1 MTVTTEN
8 ATQSP
13 VVEASFEHGLEQTV
27 LPGRGLTLCAPSRRD
42 LYQNRLADAS
52 GDVAEMFQ
60 INARWRRGAFE
71 ELPNVEE
78 QKALRRWFLNAGRV
92 FDFVDSGPSPMLPLA
107 QVQAPLGPA
116 LAAMARAGAESGLL
130 FAADIL
136 VIADGWSYLLPA
148 GQEHLVQL
156 RTFTQQQRRD
166 LVVAV
171 SHDVRQAF
179 DEASCHLAVV
189 VSPQRVQVTHGPRG
203 YRNALMEV
211 GMLIGNIGSLM
222 AGRGLRPT
230 VAVDFID
237 TAVDQTLDQDGV
249 ERFVAA
255 LVSLNPDNPKEDES
269 HDYH

>member
-148 GQEHLVQL
+148 GQEHLVRL

-166 LVVAV
+166 LVAAV

-203 YRNALMEV
+203 YRNALMEWDAHRQHRLPH
-211 GMLIGNIGSLM
+211 GRPWAPAHRGCGLYRHRCRPDSGS
-222 AGRGLRPT
+222 GRSREVRSRSGLP
-230 VAVDFID
+230 
-237 TAVDQTLDQDGV
+237 
-249 ERFVAA
+249 
-255 LVSLNPDNPKEDES
+255 ES
-269 HDYH
+269 GQPEGGRIP

>member
-8 ATQSP
+8 ATQNP

-27 LPGRGLTLCAPSRRD
+27 LPGRGLTLCAPTRRD
-42 LYQNRLADAS
+42 LYQNRLADTT

-60 INARWRRGAFE
+60 VNARWRRGAFQ
-71 ELPNVEE
+71 ELPDVEE

-92 FDFVDSGPSPMLPLA
+92 FDMVGSGPGPMLPLA
-107 QVQAPLGPA
+107 QISAPLGPA
-116 LAAMARAGAESGLL
+116 LATMARMGADSGLL
-130 FAADIL
+130 FAADII
-136 VIADGWSYLLPA
+136 VIADGWSHLLPA
-148 GQEHLVQL
+148 GQEHLVRL

-166 LVVAV
+166 LVAAI
-171 SHDVRQAF
+171 SPDARHAF
-179 DEASCHLAVV
+179 DEASCHVAVV
-189 VSPQRVQVTHGPRG
+189 ASPQRVQVTHGPRG

-222 AGRGLRPT
+222 ATRGLHPT

-237 TAVDQTLDQDGV
+237 TTVDHILDQDGV

-255 LVSLNPDNPKEDES
+255 LISLNPQDPKGDDS
-269 HDYH
+269 HDHH